1 MGHHALGDR
10 RVARPA
16 GQRGEKLETSYLR
29 LRAFPFT
36 QELWDFID
44 TCDRVYVVEQ
54 NRDGQMLSLIK
65 MECNAAQFAKLRSIR
80 HYVGLPIDGRSVTTE
95 LLKQEGR

>member
-1 MGHHALGDR
+1 M
-10 RVARPA
+10 P
-16 GQRGEKLETSYLR
+16 LR
-29 LRAFPFT
+29 ELVPLYKTNKDEIVT
-36 QELWDFID
+36 QYDMVGLAK
-44 TCDRVYVVEQ
+44 
-54 NRDGQMLSLIK
+54 LSLIK